1 MRYQVSVEGRS
12 FEIDIDHNHLVWVD
26 GEPLYVGMEQV
37 GGLPVYSLVA
47 EDQGYVVFVE
57 KGEDQYLV
65 EVQGQVLP
73 VQVKPRRPY
82 LAPHRITCA
91 DTDGECLAISAPLPG
106 TLVSLPVSV
115 GQTVAAGQTLA
126 VVESMKMQM
135 ELRAPQPGVVTAAQG
150 PPGRSVDQGEELVVL
165 QTES

>member
-1 MRYQVSVEGRS
+1 VRYHVSVEGRS

-26 GEPLYVGMEQV
+26 GQPLYVDLEQV

-47 EDQGYVVFVE
+47 DDQGHVVFVE

-65 EVQGQVLP
+65 EVEGRVLP
-73 VQVKPRRPY
+73 VQVETRRPH
-82 LAPHRITCA
+82 LASRRVACA
-91 DTDGECLAISAPLPG
+91 GTDGDCRAISAPLPG

-115 GQTVAAGQTLA
+115 GQAVTAGQTVA

-135 ELRAPQPGVVTAAQG
+135 ELRAPQPGVITRTEG
-150 PPGRSVDQGEELVVL
+150 PPGRSVDRGEELVVL
-165 QTES
+165 QIEL

>member
-1 MRYQVSVEGRS
+1 MRYRVSVEGRS

-26 GEPLYVGMEQV
+26 GQPLYVDLEQV

-57 KGEDQYLV
+57 KGEEQYLV

-73 VQVKPRRPY
+73 VHVKTRRPHLAPRRV
-82 LAPHRITCA
+82 TCA
-91 DTDGECLAISAPLPG
+91 DTEEKCLAISAPLPG
-106 TLVSLPVSV
+106 TLVSLPVAVGQAVSA
-115 GQTVAAGQTLA
+115 GQTVA

-135 ELRAPQPGVVTAAQG
+135 ELRAPQPGQVTRAEG
-150 PPGRSVDQGEELVVL
+150 PAGRNVDQGEELVVL

>member
-1 MRYQVSVEGRS
+1 MRYHVSVEGRS

-57 KGEDQYLV
+57 KGEEQYLV

-73 VQVKPRRPY
+73 VHVKTRRPDLAPRRV
-82 LAPHRITCA
+82 ACA
-91 DTDGECLAISAPLPG
+91 NADGECLAINAPLPG

-115 GQTVAAGQTLA
+115 GQSVTAGQTVA
-126 VVESMKMQM
+126 VVESMKMKM
-135 ELRAPQPGVVTAAQG
+135 ELRAPQPGVVARMQG

-165 QTES
+165 QSES

>member
-26 GEPLYVGMEQV
+26 GQPLYVDLEQV

-57 KGEDQYLV
+57 KGQEQYLV

-73 VQVKPRRPY
+73 VEVKTRRPDLAPRRV
-82 LAPHRITCA
+82 TCA
-91 DTDGECLAISAPLPG
+91 DTDGNCLAVSAPLPG

-115 GQTVAAGQTLA
+115 GQEVAAGQTVA

-135 ELRAPQPGVVTAAQG
+135 ELRAPQPGVVSRTEG
-150 PPGRSVDQGEELVVL
+150 PPGRGVDQGEELVVL

>member
-1 MRYQVSVEGRS
+1 MRYRVSVEGRS

-26 GEPLYVGMEQV
+26 GQPLYVDLEQV

-57 KGEDQYLV
+57 KGEEQYLV

-73 VQVKPRRPY
+73 VHVKTRRPQLAPRRV
-82 LAPHRITCA
+82 ACA
-91 DTDGECLAISAPLPG
+91 DTRGECLAISAPLPG
-106 TLVSLPVSV
+106 TLVSLPVVV
-115 GQTVAAGQTLA
+115 GQSVSAGQIVA

-135 ELRAPQPGVVTAAQG
+135 ELRAPQPGQVTRMQG
-150 PPGRSVDQGEELVVL
+150 PAGRNVDQGEELVVL